1 MYIQFQV
8 VSFVRRIQG
17 AEHKYSCFPIDVKGN
32 KNKEEL
38 ENEDKSSGFDPNAIN
53 LKLSELV
60 KLFHGSFDSKSKLID
75 DFNEINPEC
84 SKNSIE
90 RKIKEFFTKDK
101 KGDDPKLRFY
111 ANEEILMTLSDVFPG
126 GFQNEELVAL

>member
-17 AEHKYSCFPIDVKGN
+17 AELKYSCFPIDVKGN